1 MRCLQERPLRLYV
14 AARTDNTMKKILVL
28 LAATLFAANVMA
40 QDSPTVNWPYL
51 YPDFVE
57 GQSLM
62 IGGKTLTA
70 KYNIHLGLGALHF
83 VNDGII
89 AESSV
94 ANILTI
100 TLGEDLLRNVGGKMM
115 RVLAQTEGGLVVQET
130 LADYSAIVRDDG
142 AYGGSLSNAAKGFSY
157 DENYGNYGYLVTNSY
172 EDLLSIK
179 NESEELPVNV
189 KTYLYI
195 NDNLI
200 IASKKNVSAL
210 PGVDKKAFAD
220 YIKTNKIDWKDPAD
234 LVKVIDFVSGL

>member
-1 MRCLQERPLRLYV
+1 
-14 AARTDNTMKKILVL
+14 MKKILVL
-28 LAATLFAANVMA
+28 LAAALFAADVMA
-40 QDSPTVNWPYL
+40 QDGPTVNWPYL
-51 YPDFVE
+51 YPDFIE
-57 GQSLM
+57 GESTL
-62 IGGKTLTA
+62 IGGKTVTA

-83 VNDGII
+83 VNDGTI

-94 ANILTI
+94 SNILTVK
-100 TLGEDLLRNVGGKMM
+100 LGDDILRNVGGKMM
-115 RVLAQTEGGLVVQET
+115 KVLAQAEGGLVVQET

-189 KTYLYI
+189 KTYLFI
-195 NDNLI
+195 DNNLI
-200 IASKKNVSAL
+200 HASKKSVGAL

-220 YIKTNKIDWKDPAD
+220 FQKANKIDWKKPAD
-234 LVKVIDFVSGL
+234 LAKVIDFVTNL

>member
-220 YIKTNKIDWKDPAD
+220 YLKTNKIDWKDPAD

>member
-1 MRCLQERPLRLYV
+1 
-14 AARTDNTMKKILVL
+14 MKKILVL
-28 LAATLFAANVMA
+28 LAAALFAADVMA
-40 QDSPTVNWPYL
+40 QNDNPTVNWPYL
-51 YPDFVE
+51 YPDFIE
-57 GQSLM
+57 GESLL
-62 IGGKTLTA
+62 IGGNTLKA

-83 VNDGII
+83 VNEGTI

-94 ANILTI
+94 SNILTV

-115 RVLAQTEGGLVVQET
+115 RVLAQTEGGIVVQET

-210 PGVDKKAFAD
+210 PGVDKKALAD
-220 YIKTNKIDWKDPAD
+220 YLKANKIDWKDPAD
-234 LVKVIDFVSGL
+234 LVKVIDFISNL

>member
-1 MRCLQERPLRLYV
+1 
-14 AARTDNTMKKILVL
+14 MKKILIL
-28 LAATLFAANVMA
+28 LAAALFAADVMA
-40 QDSPTVNWPYL
+40 QDEPTVNWPYL
-51 YPDFVE
+51 YPDFIE
-57 GQSLM
+57 GESTL
-62 IGGKTLTA
+62 IGGSTITA

-83 VNDGII
+83 VNDGVI

-94 ANILTI
+94 SNILSI
-100 TLGEDLLRNVGGKMM
+100 RLGDETLLNVGGRMM
-115 RVLAQTEGGLVVQET
+115 PVLAVAEGGYVVKET

-195 NDNLI
+195 NGNLVL
-200 IASKKNVSAL
+200 ANKKSVSAL
-210 PGVDKKAFAD
+210 PGVDKKAFAE
-220 YIKTNKIDWKDPAD
+220 YLKNNKVDWKDPAH
-234 LVKVIDFVSGL
+234 LAEVIRFIVKPE

>member
-1 MRCLQERPLRLYV
+1 
-14 AARTDNTMKKILVL
+14 MKKILIL

-40 QDSPTVNWPYL
+40 QEEPTVNWPYL
-51 YPDFVE
+51 YPDFIE
-57 GQSLM
+57 GESLL
-62 IGGKTLTA
+62 IGGKTVTA

-83 VNDGII
+83 VNDGTI

-100 TLGEDLLRNVGGKMM
+100 TLGDQLLRNVGGKMLV
-115 RVLAQTEGGLVVQET
+115 VLAQAEGGLVVQET

-157 DENYGNYGYLVTNSY
+157 DENYGNYGYLVTNNY

-179 NESEELPVNV
+179 NESEVLPVTK
-189 KTYLYI
+189 KTYLFI

-210 PGVDKKAFAD
+210 EGVDKKAFAD
-220 YIKTNKIDWKDPAD
+220 YLKANKIDWKDPAD
-234 LVKVIDFVSGL
+234 LAKVIDFVTAR